1 MPIHWRKYYM
11 KKLVDIKEKENQAYK
26 TNSPPTE
33 APKSIQREL

>member
-1 MPIHWRKYYM
+1 M